1 MNNNAETDRII
12 LKRKEDKMES
22 MRDVKLSMFT
32 PKDLQ
37 RVHDYSLKLLWENG
51 INIANDR
58 ALNLFKKHGFKV
70 EGSQIFMTQ
79 KQVEYALENTPTHFV
94 FHGRNSDRSL
104 DLGGGDYGVC
114 SPIGPVNIRTVDEGI
129 RPGSLKDVENLVKL
143 YQASSIININTN
155 NGVEA
160 NDVPTENRHLE
171 IMRVVLRH
179 TDKPVYTRLF
189 DYEQMHEAMDMVEIA
204 VGEKLEKG
212 GNIWF
217 APGSCPSLSPM
228 AYSREVADCII
239 ALAERGQAVTLGSA
253 TSTGVTGPIQIF
265 GTIVMQNAEQLAGIV
280 LTQLVH
286 PGNAVGYGVA
296 ACPGN
301 MQGAKYCCGSP
312 GRVALQIGS
321 IEMGKRFYNMPTRTE
336 PYTTESSLND
346 VQSGIESYEGSMANI
361 LSGADY
367 QLGEIGTLDSLM
379 TVSYEK
385 TILDEEV
392 TSRLLYI
399 KKGIDVSEEA
409 SAVESIKSVGSGGTF
424 LLEDDTIDQMYDA
437 WYPPYT
443 DWNRD
448 ADRIN
453 EYTYSYI
460 VEKANR
466 EWKHRLAESPET
478 MLDTGTEKALDDYVN
493 AHSK

>member
-1 MNNNAETDRII
+1 
-12 LKRKEDKMES
+12 MEL

-32 PKDLQ
+32 KEDMQ

-58 ALNLFKKHGFKV
+58 ALSLFKQHGFKV
-70 EGSQIFMTQ
+70 EGSQIFITQ
-79 KQVEYALENTPTHFV
+79 KQVEDALEKIPSHFV
-94 FHGRNSDRSL
+94 LHARNSKNNL
-104 DLGGGDYGVC
+104 DLGAGDYGVC
-114 SPIGPVNIRTVDEGI
+114 TPIGPVNVRTLDGGL
-129 RPGSLKDVENLVKL
+129 RAGTFKDAENLVKI
-143 YQASSIININTN
+143 YQASDVININTN

-160 NDVPTENRHLE
+160 NDIPTDNRHLE
-171 IMRVVLRH
+171 VMRMLLRH
-179 TDKPVYTRLF
+179 TDKPIYTRLF

-212 GNIWF
+212 GNIWL

-239 ALAERGQAVTLGSA
+239 ALAERGQVVTLGSA

-265 GTIVMQNAEQLAGIV
+265 ATIVMQNAEQLAGMV
-280 LTQLVH
+280 LAQLVN

-301 MQGAKYCCGSP
+301 MRGAKYCCGSP
-312 GRVALQIGS
+312 GRVMLQIGS
-321 IEMGKRFYNMPTRTE
+321 IEMGKNFYHLPTRTE

-346 VQSGIESYEGSMANI
+346 VQSGMESYEGTMCNI

-367 QLGEIGTLDSLM
+367 QLGEIGTLDALM

-385 TILDEEV
+385 TILDEEI

-409 SAVESIKSVGSGGTF
+409 AGLETIMNVGSGGTF
-424 LLEDDTIDQMYDA
+424 LMEDDTIDQMYDA
-437 WYPPYT
+437 WYPKYT
-443 DWNRD
+443 DWNRKVD
-448 ADRIN
+448 EIGDDD
-453 EYTYSYI
+453 YTYI
-460 VEKANR
+460 LRRANA
-466 EWKHRLAESPET
+466 EWKRRLEEAPET
-478 MLDTGTEKALDDYVN
+478 MLDEGTEEALNDYVN
-493 AHSK
+493 QHKK